1 MSILKK
7 ICKEDLLKFKQ
18 SLVSDKS
25 EFNVMI
31 EEDIIQKPSFIDK
44 VLIKEKLTVDNQI
57 KYLKFKGITFNYCN
71 ESIAKDILEN
81 RTYYYKVT
89 AFRKNFKKENNKYQN
104 VDFGVLNDLATIDMH
119 FRYLFL
125 KLSLD
130 IEHNIKALLI
140 KLITESDE
148 DGYEIVEEYKNFEI
162 AKYREKL
169 VRSVRGFS
177 DEEIERRV
185 INYKT
190 IDKKLMES
198 YKSPRDYSY
207 DLINKRKDKP
217 SIWVLIEL
225 MSYGQLAYFINF
237 YVESKKFKY
246 RELNLAKSLLLDSKN
261 IRDSSAH
268 SRPILFNI
276 VGPNELLIPHEKRP
290 KLQVKNYLTQK
301 CNLKDILVDTKI
313 RNLKIHDISALLY
326 LHDHYVNG
334 KITRI
339 ERKKELLNLIKRCRI
354 KQFYYDNQSEFG
366 CVLYMFLK
374 IIKNYN
380 VKK

>member
-1 MSILKK
+1 MS
-7 ICKEDLLKFKQ
+7 
-18 SLVSDKS
+18 
-25 EFNVMI
+25 
-31 EEDIIQKPSFIDK
+31 
-44 VLIKEKLTVDNQI
+44 
-57 KYLKFKGITFNYCN
+57 
-71 ESIAKDILEN
+71 
-81 RTYYYKVT
+81 RTLYY
-89 AFRKNFKKENNKYQN
+89 
-104 VDFGVLNDLATIDMH
+104 IH
-119 FRYLFL
+119 
-125 KLSLD
+125 
-130 IEHNIKALLI
+130 
-140 KLITESDE
+140 
-148 DGYEIVEEYKNFEI
+148 
-162 AKYREKL
+162 
-169 VRSVRGFS
+169 
-177 DEEIERRV
+177 
-185 INYKT
+185 
-190 IDKKLMES
+190 
-198 YKSPRDYSY
+198 
-207 DLINKRKDKP
+207 
-217 SIWVLIEL
+217 
-225 MSYGQLAYFINF
+225 YFINF